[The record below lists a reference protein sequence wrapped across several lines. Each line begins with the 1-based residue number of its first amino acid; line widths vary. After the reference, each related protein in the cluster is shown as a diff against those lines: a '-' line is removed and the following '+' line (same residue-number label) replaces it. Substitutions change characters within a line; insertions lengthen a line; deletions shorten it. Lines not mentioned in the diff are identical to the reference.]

1 MSQKNKNVRALILDD
16 NLNQWQ
22 VPFERMMQN
31 YEIDTLGVSS
41 NEEAL
46 LLLRNPSEYFCILIQ
61 DMQRP
66 SDELL
71 TDQETQNGEQSGLVF
86 LEKYVRP
93 LRPELPCLFVTASII
108 TPDIVTRLER
118 AGRSFILE
126 KNPTNSFAN
135 HAALVRLIVNNS
147 LHTVK
152 SATSLI

>member
-1 MSQKNKNVRALILDD
+1 MSEKNKNVRALILDD

-46 LLLRNPSEYFCILIQ
+46 LLLRNPSDYFCILIQ

-93 LRPELPCLFVTASII
+93 LSPELS
-108 TPDIVTRLER
+108 
-118 AGRSFILE
+118 
-126 KNPTNSFAN
+126 
-135 HAALVRLIVNNS
+135 
-147 LHTVK
+147 
-152 SATSLI
+152 